1 MIAKATAADSS
12 LTRVLQ
18 YTMTGWPHVVDPSLV
33 PYKNKQDELTLEQGC
48 LLWGVFVLASAAL
61 QGKVLQEL
69 HQTHP
74 GMTRMKSIARS
85 HLWWP
90 NIDSNIEETVRACHL
105 CQATRA
111 NLPVAPVY
119 PWRYPA
125 GPWQR

>member
-1 MIAKATAADSS
+1 
-12 LTRVLQ
+12 
-18 YTMTGWPHVVDPSLV
+18 MTGSPRDVAPSLV
-33 PYKNKQDELTLEQGC
+33 TYKNKQDELTLEQGC
-48 LLWGVFVLASAAL
+48 LLWGVIVLVPAAL

-90 NIDSNIEETVRACHL
+90 NFDSNIEETVRACHL
-105 CQATRA
+105 CQATQA

-119 PWRYPA
+119 PWCYPA